1 MTVTRP
7 QTIEMISISR
17 ITVLNPRA
25 RNKRQHREIVN
36 NIETIGL
43 KRPITVSKHDG
54 PGGTRYDLVCGEGR
68 LEAFQMLGQTEIPAV
83 VIEASESECL
93 VMSLVENIARRV
105 QRPIDVMNEI
115 GALRKRGYT
124 EAEISRKIGI
134 TSSWVSMIVTLL
146 ERGEERLLSAV
157 ETGLIPISLAMEISR
172 AESEE
177 AQNLL
182 LDAYETGKLRGKK
195 LASVR
200 RLLDLRMRGRSKS
213 MASGKF
219 GRKGTN
225 RKLTA
230 GDLMQV
236 YQREAEK
243 QRLLVKKS
251 DFTQTRLLFIV
262 EAIKDLLTDDGFLT
276 LLRAEGLETMPRAL
290 AMRIAGEIDD

>member
-1 MTVTRP
+1 
-7 QTIEMISISR
+7 MIPISR
-17 ITVLNPRA
+17 ITVLNPRT

-36 NIETIGL
+36 NIEAIGL
-43 KRPITVSKHDG
+43 KRPITVSRREG
-54 PGGTRYDLVCGEGR
+54 PGGPRYDLVCGEGR

-105 QRPIDVMNEI
+105 QRPIDVMSEI
-115 GALRKRGYT
+115 GALRKRGYS
-124 EAEISRKIGI
+124 EAEISRKIGVA
-134 TSSWVSMIVTLL
+134 SSWVSMIVSLL

-177 AQNLL
+177 AQDLL

-200 RLLDLRMRGRSKS
+200 RLLDLRMRSRSKS
-213 MASGKF
+213 MTSGKL

-230 GDLMQV
+230 TDLMQV

>member
-1 MTVTRP
+1 
-7 QTIEMISISR
+7 
-17 ITVLNPRA
+17 
-25 RNKRQHREIVN
+25 
-36 NIETIGL
+36 
-43 KRPITVSKHDG
+43 
-54 PGGTRYDLVCGEGR
+54 
-68 LEAFQMLGQTEIPAV
+68 
-83 VIEASESECL
+83 
-93 VMSLVENIARRV
+93 MSLVENIARRV

-134 TSSWVSMIVTLL
+134 TSGWVSMIVTLL

-182 LDAYETGKLRGKK
+182 LEAYETGKLRGKK

-213 MASGKF
+213 ITVGKF
-219 GRKGTN
+219 GRKGST

-230 GDLMQV
+230 SDLMQV

-251 DFTQTRLLFIV
+251 NFTQTRLLFIV

-290 AMRIAGEIDD
+290 AMRIAGEVDD

>member
-1 MTVTRP
+1 MPVVRP
-7 QTIEMISISR
+7 QQIEMIPVSK
-17 ITVLNPRA
+17 ITVLNPRS

-36 NIETIGL
+36 NIESIGL
-43 KRPITVSKHDG
+43 KRPITVSRHQG
-54 PGGTRYDLVCGEGR
+54 PGGPRYDLVCGEGR

-83 VIEASESECL
+83 VIEASESDCL
-93 VMSLVENIARRV
+93 VMSLVENIARRTP
-105 QRPIDVMNEI
+105 RPIDVMREI
-115 GALRKRGYT
+115 GALRERGYNET
-124 EAEISRKIGI
+124 EIGHKIGVS
-134 TSSWVSMIVTLL
+134 SSWVSMIVTLL
-146 ERGEERLLSAV
+146 ARGEERLVAAV

-200 RLLDLRMRGRSKS
+200 RLLELRMRGHNKS
-213 MASGKF
+213 MPAGKL
-219 GRKGTN
+219 GRRSAN

-230 GDLMQV
+230 SDLMQV

-262 EAIKDLLTDDGFLT
+262 EAIKDLLGDDGFLT
-276 LLRAEGLETMPRAL
+276 LLRAEALETMPRAL
-290 AMRIAGEIDD
+290 AMRIAGESDD

>member
-7 QTIEMISISR
+7 QTIEMIPISR

-213 MASGKF
+213 MTSGKF

-262 EAIKDLLTDDGFLT
+262 EAIKDLLADDGFLT

>member
-7 QTIEMISISR
+7 QTIEMIPISR

-213 MASGKF
+213 MTSGKF

-290 AMRIAGEIDD
+290 AMRIAGEVDD

>member
-1 MTVTRP
+1 MPTRGQQP
-7 QTIEMISISR
+7 IELIPISR

-36 NIETIGL
+36 NIEMIGL
-43 KRPITVSKHDG
+43 KRPITVSRRDG
-54 PGGTRYDLVCGEGR
+54 PNGPRYDLVCGEGR

-83 VIEASESECL
+83 VIDASESECL

-105 QRPIDVMNEI
+105 QRPIDVMREV
-115 GALRKRGYT
+115 GALRNRGYS
-124 EAEISRKIGI
+124 EAEIARKIGVA
-134 TSSWVSMIVTLL
+134 SSWVSMVVSLL
-146 ERGEERLLSAV
+146 ERGEERLVAAV

-172 AESEE
+172 AETEE
-177 AQNLL
+177 AQGLL

-195 LASVR
+195 LAAVR
-200 RLLDLRMRGRSKS
+200 RLLDLRMRGRNQS
-213 MASGKF
+213 MSAGRL
-219 GRKGTN
+219 GRKSSN

-230 GDLMQV
+230 NDLMQV

-262 EAIKDLLTDDGFLT
+262 EAMKDLLADDGFLT
-276 LLRAEGLETMPRAL
+276 LLRAESLETMPRAL
-290 AMRIAGEIDD
+290 ALRIAGKDND

>member
-1 MTVTRP
+1 MTISRP
-7 QTIEMISISR
+7 QVIEMIPVSR

-25 RNKRQHREIVN
+25 RNKRQHRQIVD
-36 NIETIGL
+36 NIEMIGL
-43 KRPITVSKHDG
+43 KRPITVSRHTG
-54 PGGTRYDLVCGEGR
+54 AGGLRYDLVCGEGR
-68 LEAFQMLGQTEIPAV
+68 LEAFQMLGQSEIPAV
-83 VIEASESECL
+83 VIDASESECL

-105 QRPIDVMNEI
+105 QRPIDIMNEI
-115 GALRKRGYT
+115 GALRKRGYS
-124 EAEISRKIGI
+124 EAEISRKIGV
-134 TSSWVSMIVTLL
+134 TNSWVSMIVSLL
-146 ERGEERLLSAV
+146 ERGEERLLTAV

-177 AQNLL
+177 AQGLL

-200 RLLDLRMRGRSKS
+200 RLLELRMRGRNKLR
-213 MASGKF
+213 SGSRL
-219 GRKGTN
+219 GRRSPN

-230 GDLMQV
+230 SDLMQV

-262 EAIKDLLTDDGFLT
+262 EAIKDLLGDDGFLT

-290 AMRIAGEIDD
+290 AMRIAGEVDD

>member
-7 QTIEMISISR
+7 QTIEMIPISR

-200 RLLDLRMRGRSKS
+200 RLRDLRMRGRSKS
-213 MASGKF
+213 MTSGKF

>member
-7 QTIEMISISR
+7 QTIEMIPISR

-68 LEAFQMLGQTEIPAV
+68 LEAFQMLGQSEIPAV

-134 TSSWVSMIVTLL
+134 TSGWVSMIVTLL

-182 LDAYETGKLRGKK
+182 LEAYETGKLRGKK

-213 MASGKF
+213 ITVGKF
-219 GRKGTN
+219 GRKGST

-230 GDLMQV
+230 SDLMQV

-290 AMRIAGEIDD
+290 AMRIAGEVDD

>member
-7 QTIEMISISR
+7 QTIEMIPISR

-54 PGGTRYDLVCGEGR
+54 PGGPRYDLVCGEGR

-134 TSSWVSMIVTLL
+134 TSGWVSMIVTLL

-182 LDAYETGKLRGKK
+182 LEAYETGKLRGKK

-213 MASGKF
+213 LSAGKF
-219 GRKGTN
+219 GRKGST

-230 GDLMQV
+230 SDLMQV

-290 AMRIAGEIDD
+290 AMRIAGEVDD

>member
-7 QTIEMISISR
+7 QTIEMIPISR

-134 TSSWVSMIVTLL
+134 TSGWVSMIVTLL

-177 AQNLL
+177 SQNLL
-182 LDAYETGKLRGKK
+182 LEAYESGKLRGKK

-213 MASGKF
+213 MTSGKF

-230 GDLMQV
+230 SDLMQV

-262 EAIKDLLTDDGFLT
+262 EAIKDLLTDEGFLT

>member
-7 QTIEMISISR
+7 QTIEMIPISR

-134 TSSWVSMIVTLL
+134 TSGWVSMIVTLL

-200 RLLDLRMRGRSKS
+200 RLLELRMRGHNKS
-213 MASGKF
+213 MPAGKL
-219 GRKGTN
+219 GRRSAN

-230 GDLMQV
+230 SDLMQV
-236 YQREAEK
+236 YQRESEK

-262 EAIKDLLTDDGFLT
+262 EAIKDLLGDDGFLT
-276 LLRAEGLETMPRAL
+276 LLRAEALETMPRAL
-290 AMRIAGEIDD
+290 AMRIAGESDD

>member
-1 MTVTRP
+1 MTVARP
-7 QTIEMISISR
+7 QTIEMIPISR

-54 PGGTRYDLVCGEGR
+54 PGGPRYDLVCGEGR
-68 LEAFQMLGQTEIPAV
+68 LEAFQILGQTEIPAV

-134 TSSWVSMIVTLL
+134 TSGWVSMIVTLL

-182 LDAYETGKLRGKK
+182 LEAYETGKLRGKK

-213 MASGKF
+213 MTSGKF

>member
-7 QTIEMISISR
+7 QNIEMIPISR

-43 KRPITVSKHDG
+43 KRPITVSRQEG
-54 PGGTRYDLVCGEGR
+54 PGGPRYDLVCGEGR
-68 LEAFQMLGQTEIPAV
+68 LEAFQTLGQTEIPAV

-115 GALRKRGYT
+115 GALRKRGYS
-124 EAEISRKIGI
+124 EAEISRKIGV
-134 TSSWVSMIVTLL
+134 TSSWVSMIVSLL

-157 ETGLIPISLAMEISR
+157 ETGLVPISLAMEISR

-177 AQNLL
+177 SQGLL

-200 RLLDLRMRGRSKS
+200 RLLDLRMRSRNKSVPASKL
-213 MASGKF
+213 
-219 GRKGTN
+219 GRKSSN

-262 EAIKDLLTDDGFLT
+262 EAIKDLLGDDGFLT

-290 AMRIAGEIDD
+290 AMQIAGEIDD

>member
-7 QTIEMISISR
+7 QTIEMIPISR

-54 PGGTRYDLVCGEGR
+54 PGGPRYDLVCGEGR

-134 TSSWVSMIVTLL
+134 TSGWVSMIVTLL

-213 MASGKF
+213 MTSGKF

-236 YQREAEK
+236 YQREAE
-243 QRLLVKKS
+243 
-251 DFTQTRLLFIV
+251 
-262 EAIKDLLTDDGFLT
+262 
-276 LLRAEGLETMPRAL
+276 
-290 AMRIAGEIDD
+290 

>member
-7 QTIEMISISR
+7 QTIEMIPISR

-36 NIETIGL
+36 NIEAIGL

-54 PGGTRYDLVCGEGR
+54 PGGIRYDLVCGEGR

-213 MASGKF
+213 M
-219 GRKGTN
+219 T
-225 RKLTA
+225 
-230 GDLMQV
+230 
-236 YQREAEK
+236 
-243 QRLLVKKS
+243 
-251 DFTQTRLLFIV
+251 
-262 EAIKDLLTDDGFLT
+262 
-276 LLRAEGLETMPRAL
+276 
-290 AMRIAGEIDD
+290 

>member
-7 QTIEMISISR
+7 QTIEMIPISR

-36 NIETIGL
+36 NIEAIGL

-54 PGGTRYDLVCGEGR
+54 PGGARYDLVCGEGR

-213 MASGKF
+213 MTSGKF

>member
-7 QTIEMISISR
+7 QTIEMIPISR

-172 AESEE
+172 AESEK

-213 MASGKF
+213 MTSGKF